1 MKIAGVSLGTSFDT
15 VKASLGQPTSENVMS
30 LPMDALIL
38 STLIIGGSM
47 DILDIIAI
55 TFAVYS
61 LNIMVA
67 R

>member
-1 MKIAGVSLGTSFDT
+1 
-15 VKASLGQPTSENVMS
+15 
-30 LPMDALIL
+30 MDALIL
-38 STLIIGGSM
+38 STLITGGSM
-47 DILDIIAI
+47 DILDIIVI

>member
-1 MKIAGVSLGTSFDT
+1 MT
-15 VKASLGQPTSENVMS
+15 
-30 LPMDALIL
+30 
-38 STLIIGGSM
+38 GGSM

>member
-1 MKIAGVSLGTSFDT
+1 
-15 VKASLGQPTSENVMS
+15 
-30 LPMDALIL
+30 MDVLIL
-38 STLIIGGSM
+38 STLMTGGSM